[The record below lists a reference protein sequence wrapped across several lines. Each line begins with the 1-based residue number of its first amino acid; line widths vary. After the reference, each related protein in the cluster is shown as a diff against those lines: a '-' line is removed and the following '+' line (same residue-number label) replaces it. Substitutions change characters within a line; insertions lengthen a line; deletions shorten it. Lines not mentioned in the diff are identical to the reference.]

1 VHHDRNDRDDR
12 IRMKARQELHMAWY
26 SAMRILAVPN
36 RYCDLVKTQGEKIES
51 LPRYN
56 ILPDKVPQDTREMVK
71 YFAVRG
77 ITPVEASD
85 ACDYARNWLRMAEN
99 NHYLSP
105 EQVATYRSE
114 KDRVWTQSTS
124 GALNHID
131 YYWNE
136 TLGRWTMQEG
146 FKRLLN
152 DDERYHS
159 VKTSEGLNQLQD
171 DAGQHHLGQT
181 SAQPASLKGGDTS
194 PSKTQMMERV
204 STGEDSGRGEDQPMF
219 DLPLTSIDDDSAS
232 GARMEEDPPSA

>member
-1 VHHDRNDRDDR
+1 
-12 IRMKARQELHMAWY
+12 
-26 SAMRILAVPN
+26 
-36 RYCDLVKTQGEKIES
+36 
-51 LPRYN
+51 
-56 ILPDKVPQDTREMVK
+56 MVK

-85 ACDYARNWLRMAEN
+85 VCDYVRNWLRMAEN

-105 EQVATYRSE
+105 EQLATYQSE

-124 GALNHID
+124 GILNHIN

-136 TLGRWTMQEG
+136 MLRRWTMQEG

-152 DDERYHS
+152 DGKHHHS
-159 VKTSEGLNQLQD
+159 VKTSEGHNRLLD

-181 SAQPASLKGGDTS
+181 LAQPASLKGGDTS